1 MLVSTG
7 CGVDNKSL
15 AELTIPT
22 ALESSG
28 ALLVST
34 GCGVDNKALA
44 ELIKATALESCG
56 ALLVGTGCSVV
67 DNNVFAE
74 LVGAEVL
81 ELTTVG
87 HKKYASFDYKMWLKG
102 SNCLLTLINGSN
114 MKSCRAAVGKIN

>member
-7 CGVDNKSL
+7 CGVENK
-15 AELTIPT
+15 
-22 ALESSG
+22 
-28 ALLVST
+28 V
-34 GCGVDNKALA
+34 LA

-87 HKKYASFDYKMWLKG
+87 TKKKDVQV
-102 SNCLLTLINGSN
+102 LIIHVA
-114 MKSCRAAVGKIN
+114 KRK

>member
-7 CGVDNKSL
+7 RGVDNK
-15 AELTIPT
+15 
-22 ALESSG
+22 
-28 ALLVST
+28 V
-34 GCGVDNKALA
+34 LA
-44 ELIKATALESCG
+44 ELIKATVLENCGALLVGTGWSVDNKVLAELIKATVLESCG

-74 LVGAEVL
+74 LVGAAVL

-87 HKKYASFDYKMWLKG
+87 HKKYASFDYKIWLKG